1 VGRYVVASIDELPPG
16 TRKIVEV
23 AGRQVG
29 VFNVGGE
36 LFALRNRCPH
46 QGGPL
51 CEGRLAGRVEVAA
64 PGDEIQYSRAGEIL
78 RCPWH
83 SWEYDIRTG
92 QSWFNP
98 DQVRVRAYEV
108 AVEPGG
114 SLAAEDVRPAAEV
127 TAIVGP
133 GMRTSGTSALR
144 KGPFVAETYPVS
156 VENRYVLVEIES

>member
-1 VGRYVVASIDELPPG
+1 VARYVVAAVDELPPG

-64 PGDEIQYSRAGEIL
+64 PGDEIQYSRPGEIL

-92 QSWFNP
+92 QSWFDP

-108 AVEPGG
+108 AVEPGQ
-114 SLAAEDVRPAAEV
+114 SLAECALPPAAEV
-127 TAIVGP
+127 TAIAGP
-133 GMRTSGTSALR
+133 GMRTSGISALR
-144 KGPFVAETYPVS
+144 KGPYVAETYPVS
-156 VENRYVLVEIES
+156 VESRYVLVEIG